1 MAYNPTLT
9 FKYDGLIIEPAPKIS
24 VTKEPIYIGADE
36 NLIGFTYKVDING
49 FASSKLQSDI
59 ASYSN
64 MPKSLRSLG
73 MIKEILHRNG
83 KTLTIYDN
91 CKNQDYMVATG
102 GKLVSFNV
110 EQGDWFNYIKY
121 NASFEFSDLS
131 FYSPFYGYSIGINA
145 DTVAV
150 QDPILA
156 DLMFRLKSYDD
167 SWNFTVPENEA
178 YMYYTR
184 LAYVDDSGQP
194 ALASE
199 DYSQINVS
207 YTINAN
213 GKNFYDITDTAVSA
227 WEAAKNFAQY
237 KMYHQIAM
245 FRNGNPLGETPFFNT
260 NYNSDELGNLPNQAI
275 SSNVNFQ
282 VVPAFPPI
290 LDMSIVSRYA
300 IYNETIDCSTS
311 ETEGTFSATYN
322 CVLKRFDLSIA
333 APKNSVHTFTVSYAQ
348 DRDFRQQ
355 NRTITVNGSLQGML
369 RTNILTNFNDGQTF
383 ILPQNGTFY
392 NIGND
397 TVTKFGNAYE
407 DFVSYIANP
416 TIDDLRDNF
425 KYVLGINYSNLFPAT
440 ANDIP
445 CIRDR
450 GYQFLYQVLGQPKN
464 FNTSYN
470 YGNGT
475 VEYSAEYD
483 TERACAA
490 ERGFQSMTIAE
501 DDAVPI
507 YAEHTVVGRTRG
519 ALFQNLNTNRLKTI
533 TISFQGV
540 TRKTCGSGNPFSVRP
555 DNIVDPNFDILA
567 TDPCD
572 TDAYTALPLSVKAI
586 YLATEIGSRALGFPL
601 IVKSFDTTYN
611 PADGSYNVTKSY
623 YVVPKQP
630 NNDICPD
637 DNQQGN

>member
-9 FKYDGLIIEPAPKIS
+9 FKYDGLTIEPAPKIS

-59 ASYSN
+59 VSYSSN
-64 MPKSLRSLG
+64 MPRSLRSLS

-91 CKNQDYMVATG
+91 CKSQDYMVATG

-110 EQGDWFNYIKY
+110 EEGDWFNYIKY

-131 FYSPFYGYSIGINA
+131 FYSPFYGYSTGINA

-156 DLMFRLKSYDD
+156 GLMFRLKSYDD

-227 WEAAKNFAQY
+227 WETAKNFAQY

-260 NYNSDELGNLPNQAI
+260 NYNSDEFGNLPNQAI

-282 VVPAFPPI
+282 AVPAFPPI
-290 LDMSIVSRYA
+290 IDMSIVSRYA

-416 TIDDLRDNF
+416 TIDDLRDIF
-425 KYVLGINYSNLFPAT
+425 KYVLGINYSSLFPAT

-483 TERACAA
+483 TERSCAA
-490 ERGFQSMTIAE
+490 ERGFQSMTITE

-533 TISFQGV
+533 TISFEGV

-586 YLATEIGSRALGFPL
+586 YLATEIGSRVSGFPL

-630 NNDICPD
+630 NNNICP
-637 DNQQGN
+637 